1 MAQQCDGTCKMV
13 DTYRSINTELT
24 KQHVLLKED
33 LSKSQKYVNDLQ
45 SELMSVKAE
54 LARYKIEKTNEWSQL
69 INQTSQAFNL
79 IQQTIGTTSARLSNF
94 LNKNVMPMQAESSM
108 QSDISDIITPRPSNH
123 RTPTV
128 KRIRPIIRTPNG
140 LMQNVSISLPRVDQS
155 ILNGEN
161 GTFNSSTSSVETE
174 NGQINPGSLYVGWR
188 RRNASPETVA
198 RRRSIEYQN
207 RDSEGQE
214 RINGSI
220 SETSS
225 RINRGNSESPFLGFD
240 ESEVSNSHSPTGINI
255 EDPIP
260 EEDDEDQYEDGVN
273 GLSIIPEVTEVEYSM
288 IRNTRSR
295 AFENMSALIESSESS
310 SETSPTT
317 SSPSNKENS
326 IVLPNNTLR
335 HNMSI
340 QHASCSTPYY
350 RSDKR
355 QTMKCAKV
363 VLQPLSLEQI
373 DAAQEQSRD
382 VPAIEPAP
390 EEQGRSSNS
399 SSRSQSKSPK
409 PRQKRNYR
417 IESDSSNA
425 SNDTDYSSNSRSS
438 RPKRRATPTSFK
450 EPSLNKKLRRP
461 K

>member
-13 DTYRSINTELT
+13 DTYRSINNELT

-54 LARYKIEKTNEWSQL
+54 LARYKIEKTSEWSQL

-94 LNKNVMPMQAESSM
+94 LNKNVMPMQAESSI

-161 GTFNSSTSSVETE
+161 GTFNSSTSSVETD
-174 NGQINPGSLYVGWR
+174 NGLINPGSLYVGWR
-188 RRNASPETVA
+188 RRNASPESVA

-207 RDSEGQE
+207 RDSEEQE
-214 RINGSI
+214 RINGSS

-273 GLSIIPEVTEVEYSM
+273 GLSVIPEVTEVEYSI

-295 AFENMSALIESSESS
+295 AFENLSSLIESNESS
-310 SETSPTT
+310 SDTSPAT
-317 SSPSNKENS
+317 SAPSNKENS
-326 IVLPNNTLR
+326 TVLPNNTVGNWR
-335 HNMSI
+335 
-340 QHASCSTPYY
+340 CSTPYY

-373 DAAQEQSRD
+373 DAAQEQRRD
-382 VPAIEPAP
+382 VPEIEPEP
-390 EEQGRSSNS
+390 EEQGNRSNS

-409 PRQKRNYR
+409 PRQKRNSR

-425 SNDTDYSSNSRSS
+425 SHDTDYSSNSRSS